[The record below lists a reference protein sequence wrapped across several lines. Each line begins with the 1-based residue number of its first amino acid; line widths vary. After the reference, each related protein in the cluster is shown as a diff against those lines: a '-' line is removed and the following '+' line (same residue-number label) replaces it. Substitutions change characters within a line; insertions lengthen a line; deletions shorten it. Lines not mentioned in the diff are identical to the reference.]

1 MKVFKNQDSFLT
13 SLTKN
18 EIKVV
23 LFYGKDLGLISFYS
37 QIAASNLVSQNFS
50 KHVLFANEL
59 KDNTKA
65 FENTLQSNDL
75 FAGEASSKCIILK
88 GDFPKL
94 VEILKSVVPHMQDT
108 IVLIEAGDL
117 LPSSKL
123 RAFCDKE
130 QNTASVACYQET
142 EGEVKTYV
150 ASSLKEDGYKI
161 EQDALNFVAT
171 KLGNNKMVT
180 KQEIEKLKLYKLD
193 DKNISLEDV
202 SLAIGQND
210 NIAIDKIINACYSKS
225 LGNLHSHIE
234 EETLKNIGVMP
245 IVRSLLNHCLK
256 LITIKL
262 LLREK
267 NDFEVAVTTLKP
279 PMFYKQKNEI
289 RSYINLWSLKSLFE
303 VYNELILQ
311 EISVKKN
318 SPIAEIILQNTCI
331 KIANYY

>member
-18 EIKVV
+18 GIKVV
-23 LFYGKDLGLISFYS
+23 LFYGKDLGLISYYS
-37 QIAASNLVSQNFS
+37 QLASSYLVSQNYS

-65 FENTLQSNDL
+65 FENTLQSSDL
-75 FAGEASSKCIILK
+75 FTSEASAKFVVLK

-94 VEILKSVVPHMQDT
+94 VEILKSILPHMQDT

-117 LPSSKL
+117 AVSSKL

-130 QNTASVACYQET
+130 QETASVACYQET
-142 EGEVKTYV
+142 AGEVKAFV
-150 ASSLKEDGYKI
+150 ASSLKDDGYNI

-180 KQEIEKLKLYKLD
+180 KQEVEKLKLYKLD
-193 DKNISLEDV
+193 DKNISLDDV

-225 LGNLHSHIE
+225 LSNLYSHIE
-234 EETLKNIGVMP
+234 EETLKSIGVMP
-245 IVRSLLNHCLK
+245 IARSLLNHCLK

-267 NDFEVAVTTLKP
+267 NDFEAAVSLLKP
-279 PMFYKQKNEI
+279 PLFYKQKNEI

-311 EISVKKN
+311 EILVKKN
-318 SPIAEIILQNTCI
+318 NSIAEIILQNTCI